1 MKKSL
6 QLCITQNTIYCIDY
20 KIGRP
25 KMPGNARPDCPS
37 HRFVSLVEDSALEL
51 GRLSDRHRQVPRHPC
66 VKHRLGEGCKSLK
79 VV

>member
-1 MKKSL
+1 
-6 QLCITQNTIYCIDY
+6 
-20 KIGRP
+20 
-25 KMPGNARPDCPS
+25 MPGNARPDCPS

-51 GRLSDRHRQVPRHPC
+51 GRLSDRHRQVPRHPR